1 MGTMADIP
9 DSLSEEDAT
18 YVRSLLGSKGFDGV
32 NETQAAFL
40 EQGGLAGGNTLL
52 CAETGNGKT
61 FCAET
66 VVKKALDNGKRVGY
80 LVPSVQLTNGKYGEL
95 NDWIDDEYTLAN
107 ATWGDNAGYQY
118 ADVIVATFD
127 SYFEAAIRG
136 VGSGLDVLVFDDF
149 HELYSGFRGDTIE
162 KCLTI
167 AKQSGIQ
174 IFSTSAT
181 IGNPDEIARWL
192 DGDLIISPAKREVPI
207 KEIPVS
213 KDASGLSYG
222 EFIGDLIM
230 DQREKGPFMVFNF
243 QTSHAQ
249 ARALDIKDRTSFAE
263 PDTDYRSKVESA
275 VDTSLTRTH
284 EDLIECLENGVAFHY
299 SDLENTVKNIV
310 EDGVKSG
317 EIKCIS
323 CTTTLAYGFDS
334 PIQSVIVADLARFG
348 EFVGKYEYIQWIGR
362 AGREGDM
369 DEAYAFPIHSGDDA
383 AEYFEF
389 GTPVEKKSLE
399 SIGSHFGPVPD
410 SYPADDYTSNADDVQ
425 TNLSWL
431 LIELAANGWNTLDE
445 ITEFVSLSLYG
456 FYNRDTGVQLGDAVV
471 SPNNVDQKVGAVI
484 SQLSEQDFIH
494 YESDNHITTTA
505 LGDAVFEY
513 DHATRMECT
522 PLQLKGVVESLS
534 RSHPISPEE
543 LIKEFATVF
552 YQCDLGESLD
562 DDNVL
567 AQMLRNHGFEV
578 DEPSVTAGV
587 VTWLWCE
594 GISVDRIEVLLDI
607 DASFLP
613 STAQSLAEALR
624 AVGHLYTATSY
635 EKPVW
640 VDAFAKQVEDGVTVS
655 DLHLTAQEGVA
666 RGRVLALEEQI
677 RVAWQALDQDT
688 LPDNE
693 APTIEKLAY
702 QMQES
707 SGDFQERIVEG
718 ADYISTKTAP
728 RIVDAVADWIAGDY
742 TLREVPPTAESGRE
756 FITFESD
763 DVEIDD
769 LLGRS
774 DTTEDDETDD
784 ADSGGQD
791 TSLDDFL

>member
-40 EQGGLAGGNTLL
+40 EQAGLAGGNTLL

-95 NDWIDDEYTLAN
+95 NDWIGDEYTLAN

-389 GTPVEKKSLE
+389 GTPVEEKSLE

-410 SYPADDYTSNADDVQ
+410 SYPADDYTSNVDDVQ

-456 FYNRDTGVQLGDAVV
+456 FYNRDTGVQVGDAVV
-471 SPNNVDQKVGAVI
+471 SPNNVDQKVGAVL

-578 DEPSVTAGV
+578 EEPSVTAGV

-594 GISVDRIEVLLDI
+594 GISVDRIEALLDI

-624 AVGHLYTATSY
+624 AVGHLYMATSY

>member
-40 EQGGLAGGNTLL
+40 EQAGLAGGNTLL

-95 NDWIDDEYTLAN
+95 NDWIGDEYTLAN

-389 GTPVEKKSLE
+389 GTPVEEKSLE

-410 SYPADDYTSNADDVQ
+410 SYPADDYTSNVDDVQ

-456 FYNRDTGVQLGDAVV
+456 FYNRDTGVQVGDAVV
-471 SPNNVDQKVGAVI
+471 SPNNVDQKVGAVL

-594 GISVDRIEVLLDI
+594 GISVDRIEALLDI

-624 AVGHLYTATSY
+624 AVGHLYMATSY

>member
-1 MGTMADIP
+1 MADIP
-9 DSLSEEDAT
+9 NSLSEEDAT

-40 EQGGLAGGNTLL
+40 EQAGLAGGNTLL

-95 NDWIDDEYTLAN
+95 NDWIGDEYTLAN

-310 EDGVKSG
+310 EDGVK
-317 EIKCIS
+317 
-323 CTTTLAYGFDS
+323 
-334 PIQSVIVADLARFG
+334 
-348 EFVGKYEYIQWIGR
+348 
-362 AGREGDM
+362 
-369 DEAYAFPIHSGDDA
+369 
-383 AEYFEF
+383 
-389 GTPVEKKSLE
+389 
-399 SIGSHFGPVPD
+399 
-410 SYPADDYTSNADDVQ
+410 
-425 TNLSWL
+425 
-431 LIELAANGWNTLDE
+431 
-445 ITEFVSLSLYG
+445 
-456 FYNRDTGVQLGDAVV
+456 
-471 SPNNVDQKVGAVI
+471 
-484 SQLSEQDFIH
+484 
-494 YESDNHITTTA
+494 
-505 LGDAVFEY
+505 
-513 DHATRMECT
+513 
-522 PLQLKGVVESLS
+522 
-534 RSHPISPEE
+534 
-543 LIKEFATVF
+543 
-552 YQCDLGESLD
+552 
-562 DDNVL
+562 
-567 AQMLRNHGFEV
+567 
-578 DEPSVTAGV
+578 
-587 VTWLWCE
+587 
-594 GISVDRIEVLLDI
+594 
-607 DASFLP
+607 
-613 STAQSLAEALR
+613 
-624 AVGHLYTATSY
+624 
-635 EKPVW
+635 
-640 VDAFAKQVEDGVTVS
+640 
-655 DLHLTAQEGVA
+655 
-666 RGRVLALEEQI
+666 
-677 RVAWQALDQDT
+677 
-688 LPDNE
+688 
-693 APTIEKLAY
+693 
-702 QMQES
+702 
-707 SGDFQERIVEG
+707 
-718 ADYISTKTAP
+718 
-728 RIVDAVADWIAGDY
+728 
-742 TLREVPPTAESGRE
+742 
-756 FITFESD
+756 
-763 DVEIDD
+763 
-769 LLGRS
+769 
-774 DTTEDDETDD
+774 
-784 ADSGGQD
+784 
-791 TSLDDFL
+791 

>member
-40 EQGGLAGGNTLL
+40 EQAGLAGGNTLL

-95 NDWIDDEYTLAN
+95 NDWIGDEYTLAN

-389 GTPVEKKSLE
+389 GTPVEEKSLE

-410 SYPADDYTSNADDVQ
+410 SYPADDYTSNVDDVQ

-456 FYNRDTGVQLGDAVV
+456 FYNRDTGVQVGDAVV
-471 SPNNVDQKVGAVI
+471 SPNNVDQKVGAVL

-594 GISVDRIEVLLDI
+594 GISVDRIEALLDI

-624 AVGHLYTATSY
+624 AVGHLYMATSY

-707 SGDFQERIVEG
+707 SGDFQERIVEA

>member
-40 EQGGLAGGNTLL
+40 EQAGLAGGNTLL

-95 NDWIDDEYTLAN
+95 NDWIGDEYTLAN

-334 PIQSVIVADLARFG
+334 PIQSVIVADLARYG

-389 GTPVEKKSLE
+389 GTPVEEKSLE

-410 SYPADDYTSNADDVQ
+410 SYPADDYTSNVDDVQ

-456 FYNRDTGVQLGDAVV
+456 FYNRDTGVQVGDAVV
-471 SPNNVDQKVGAVI
+471 SPNNVDQKVGAVL

-578 DEPSVTAGV
+578 EEPSVTAGV

-594 GISVDRIEVLLDI
+594 GISVDRIEALLDI

-624 AVGHLYTATSY
+624 AVGHLYMATSY